1 MEKRRRPMWKERKI
15 PASLNSNKLATTTRI
30 KTSARVKKGTLGLS
44 PTHVEVSGAN
54 EEEAEEAALVQLTW
68 KKFLI
73 GRAIFTREATGGQ
86 QTIPRR
92 NVIITRSG
100 KKKANTTGETTM
112 KETLVRLMVQAPG
125 RTMRVTPGRW
135 GSTIQ

>member
-1 MEKRRRPMWKERKI
+1 MEKRRRPLLKERKI

-30 KTSARVKKGTLGLS
+30 KTSARVKKETLGLS

-68 KKFLI
+68 KKFSI
-73 GRAIFTREATGGQ
+73 GRAIFTQEVTGGQ

-92 NVIITRSG
+92 NATITRGG
-100 KKKANTTGETTM
+100 KKKAHITGETIT
-112 KETLVRLMVQAPG
+112 KETLMRLLVQASG
-125 RTMRVTPGRW
+125 STMRVIPSRW
-135 GSTIQ
+135 GNTTQ

>member
-1 MEKRRRPMWKERKI
+1 M
-15 PASLNSNKLATTTRI
+15 
-30 KTSARVKKGTLGLS
+30 S

-68 KKFLI
+68 NKFSI
-73 GRAIFTREATGGQ
+73 GRAISTREVTGDQ

-92 NVIITRSG
+92 NAIITRSG

-112 KETLVRLMVQAPG
+112 KEALVRLMFQALG